1 MVYTLIC
8 LGLLLIGGINWLSI
22 GFLQYDFV
30 AGLFGSQASIFSRI
44 IYTIIG
50 IAGLFFMFVVIK
62 NNKKL
67 NLQALKPGFK
77 ISKQEE
83 QEQNQSQT
91 NASSSPKEKK
101 KSKKNN

>member
-50 IAGLFFMFVVIK
+50 IAGLFFAFVVIK

-83 QEQNQSQT
+83 QQSSSQS

-101 KSKKNN
+101 KSSKK

>member
-22 GFLQYDFV
+22 GFLQFDFV

-50 IAGLFFMFVVIK
+50 IAGLFFAFVVIK
-62 NNKKL
+62 NSRKL
-67 NLQALKPGFK
+67 NMKALNPGYK
-77 ISKQEE
+77 ITKEEAGAEKQ
-83 QEQNQSQT
+83 S
-91 NASSSPKEKK
+91 K
-101 KSKKNN
+101 KSKNKDK